1 MGPGNAAK
9 YFTNKTTDNNHTDSK
24 VLMHRL
30 HRPLITEERR
40 LNEED
45 HARARSGQEN
55 EISGRPKQSE
65 ISSED
70 SKMIEIKAVIE
81 NGQTIS

>member
-1 MGPGNAAK
+1 MPGPG
-9 YFTNKTTDNNHTDSK
+9 
-24 VLMHRL
+24 
-30 HRPLITEERR
+30 
-40 LNEED
+40 
-45 HARARSGQEN
+45 QEK